1 MKITRVK
8 PSIINIPRADT
19 LTTSYGSRSDALTVL
34 VEVETDEGLVGI
46 GQTAVD
52 APFYGEPAEGICT
65 SINYFLGPA
74 IVGQSPLDIE
84 HLNRLMVEALPD
96 HLSARAGVDLALW
109 DLKGKALGVPV
120 YQLLGG
126 RYREGIDLMGFV
138 RHASPE
144 AMYESAKA
152 TLAETPYPV
161 LKMKVGMDVPG
172 DIARVAAV
180 SEAVKGKAVLQVDG
194 NTGWSLAQA
203 ISALSAMDK
212 FGTLGAIEQPVA
224 RIDDMAHLAKRFGA
238 PVMAD
243 ESIYGPEDAIE
254 VVKRE
259 AAQIALM
266 KITKHGGILN
276 VLKIAHIA
284 DAAGIDLSVAIYHDI
299 IAAAAAHLAVALP
312 AVRWPSPPT
321 GLSDTILTRSIE
333 PTGLLMHVP
342 EGPGWGVE
350 LDYEKVK
357 RYTVETSVGL

>member
-1 MKITRVK
+1 MKITRVT
-8 PSIINIPRADT
+8 PTIINIPRADT
-19 LTTSYGSRSDALTVL
+19 LTTSYGSRNDAQTVL
-34 VEVETDEGLVGI
+34 VEVETDDGLIGI

-52 APFYGEPAEGICT
+52 APFYGEPAEGIVT
-65 SINYFLGPA
+65 SVKHYLGPA
-74 IVGQSPLDIE
+74 VIGQSPLDIE

-126 RYREGIDLMGFV
+126 RYSDGIDLMGFV

-144 AMYESAKA
+144 EMYAAAQA

-180 SEAVKGKAVLQVDG
+180 SEAVKGKAVIQIDG

-224 RIDDMAHLAKRFGA
+224 RLDDMAHIAKRFGA

-243 ESIYGPEDAIE
+243 EAIYGPEDAIE

-284 DAAGIDLSVAIYHDI
+284 DAAGIDLSVAIYYDI

-350 LDYEKVK
+350 LDYDKVR
-357 RYTVETSVGL
+357 RYTVASNTGA

>member
-1 MKITRVK
+1 MKITRVT
-8 PSIINIPRADT
+8 PTIISIPRADT

-34 VEVETDEGLVGI
+34 VEIETDEGLVGI

-52 APFYGEPAEGICT
+52 APFYGEPAEAIVT
-65 SINYFLGPA
+65 NINYLLGPA
-74 IVGQSPLDIE
+74 IIGQSPLNIE

-109 DLKGKALGVPV
+109 DLKGKALNTPV

-126 RYREGIDLMGFV
+126 RYHEGISLMGFV
-138 RHASPE
+138 RHAEPE
-144 AMYESAKA
+144 AMYEAARA

-180 SEAVKGKAVLQVDG
+180 SEAVRGKATIQIDG

-203 ISALSAMDK
+203 ISALSAMEK
-212 FGTLGAIEQPVA
+212 YGTIGAIEQPVA
-224 RIDDMAHLAKRFGA
+224 RLDDMAHLARRFGA

-259 AAQIALM
+259 AAQIALL

-284 DAAGIDLSVAIYHDI
+284 EAAGIDLSVAIYYDI
-299 IAAAAAHLAVALP
+299 IAVAAAHLAVALP

-321 GLSDTILTRSIE
+321 GLSDTILTASVE
-333 PTGLLMHVP
+333 PTGLLMRVP
-342 EGPGWGVE
+342 EGPGWGVA
-350 LDYEKVK
+350 LDYDKV
-357 RYTVETSVGL
+357 RQFTVTL

>member
-1 MKITRVK
+1 MKITRVT
-8 PSIINIPRADT
+8 PTVISIPRADI
-19 LTTSYGSRSDALTVL
+19 LTTSYGSVGSALTVL
-34 VEVETDEGLVGI
+34 VQIETDEGLVGI

-52 APFYGEPAEGICT
+52 APFYGEPAEGIVAT
-65 SINYFLGPA
+65 INAHLGPA
-74 IVGQSPLDIE
+74 VVGHSPLDIE
-84 HLNRLMVEALPD
+84 RLNRRMVEALPG

-126 RYREGIDLMGFV
+126 RFHEGVSLMGFV
-138 RHASPE
+138 RHAAPE
-144 AMYESAKA
+144 AMYEAARA

-172 DIARVAAV
+172 DVARFAAV
-180 SEAVKGKAVLQVDG
+180 SEAVRGKATIQIDG

-203 ISALSAMDK
+203 LSALSVMDK
-212 FGTLGAIEQPVA
+212 QGTLGAIEQPVA
-224 RIDDMAHLAKRFGA
+224 RLDDMAHLARRFGA

-243 ESIYGPEDAIE
+243 EAIYGPEDAVE
-254 VVKRE
+254 VVKRG
-259 AAQIALM
+259 AAQVALL
-266 KITKHGGILN
+266 KLTKHGGILN

-284 DAAGIDLSVAIYHDI
+284 EAAGLDLSVAIYYDI
-299 IAAAAAHLAVALP
+299 IAAAAAHVAVALP

-321 GLSDTILTRSIE
+321 GLADTILTRSLE

-350 LDYEKVK
+350 LDEDKV
-357 RYTVETSVGL
+357 RQFAVVP